1 MALLGAIADDLTGAT
16 DLANNLVR
24 AGMRVVQTFGV
35 PDSEIGIDA
44 DAIVVAL
51 KSRTIPADEAV
62 AQSLQACR
70 WLRRQGARQIYF
82 KYCSTFDSTPQG
94 NIGPVTE
101 ALMDELGCGFVIAT
115 PAFPDAGR
123 TVYQGH
129 LFLGDA
135 LLSETHM
142 RNHPLTP
149 MTDANLVRVLQ
160 AQLDPRRGRKVGLV
174 SLDAVAQSPA
184 AIGARIAE
192 LRRDG
197 FSIAIADA
205 VSNQDLL
212 RLAAALHDAHLVAAA
227 SGLAIGLPANWGL
240 APTLDSARLPAP
252 MGAQAIV
259 AGSCSA
265 ATLRQVQA
273 FIAAG
278 GCAHRLDPFQVAADE
293 QGAVAAALAWAQGH
307 WPREPHLPPSPSS
320 SLPLLVYST
329 AEPEGV
335 AAVQQRLG
343 TARAGAMIERALA
356 AVARGLVE
364 QGAGQLVVAGGE
376 TAGACASALEIRQ
389 MQIGPQIDP
398 GAPWCYAASP
408 QAPWGGL
415 HVAFKSG
422 NFGSPDFFTR
432 AFALLHGRS

>member
-1 MALLGAIADDLTGAT
+1 MALLGSIADDLTGAT

-35 PDSEIGIDA
+35 PDFESAADAEVDVEVGA

-51 KSRTIPADEAV
+51 KSRTIPAPEAV
-62 AQSLQACR
+62 TQSLQACR
-70 WLRRQGARQIYF
+70 WLRRQGAQQIYF

-101 ALMDELGCGFVIAT
+101 ALMDELGCDFTIAT

-160 AQLDPRRGRKVGLV
+160 AQLRAQPEAQLGPRKGRKVGLI
-174 SLDAVAQSPA
+174 AHGTVAQSAA
-184 AIGARIAE
+184 AIRARIAE
-192 LRRDG
+192 LRSDR

-205 VSNQDLL
+205 VCNEDLL
-212 RLAAALHDAHLVAAA
+212 RLAAALHDAPLVTAA
-227 SGLAIGLPANWGL
+227 SGLAIGLPANWGF
-240 APTLDSARLPAP
+240 APTLDSGRLPPPA
-252 MGAQAIV
+252 GAQAIV

-265 ATLRQVQA
+265 ATLVQVQA

-278 GCAHRLDPFQVAADE
+278 GRALRLDPFKLAADE
-293 QGAVAAALAWAQGH
+293 QATVTAALAWAQDQ
-307 WPREPHLPPSPSS
+307 WPRDSTPPSSPR
-320 SLPLLVYST
+320 LLIYST
-329 AEPEGV
+329 AEPKGV

-343 TARAGAMIERALA
+343 TAHAGAMIERALA
-356 AVARGLVE
+356 AVARGLVQ
-364 QGAGQLVVAGGE
+364 QGARQLVVAGGE

-389 MQIGPQIDP
+389 MQIGAQIDP
-398 GAPWCYAASP
+398 GVPWCYADF
-408 QAPWGGL
+408 APDAGWR
-415 HVAFKSG
+415 VAHRLQVRQLRIG
-422 NFGSPDFFTR
+422 
-432 AFALLHGRS
+432 